1 MVQTMLASRAK
12 KHLQLEWSFA
22 LNQAYEMPTSN
33 RHSKGWSKILR
44 LPKFK
49 ATVEQPLPVFI
60 PIRHSRYS
68 EKKEFFTAN
77 ILLHT
82 LCDMRH

>member
-1 MVQTMLASRAK
+1 MPVAVK
-12 KHLQLEWSFA
+12 KHLQLESSFA

-49 ATVEQPLPVFI
+49 VTIEQSLPVFI
-60 PIRHSRYS
+60 PARHPRYS
-68 EKKEFFTAN
+68 EKKEFFTAY

-82 LCDMRH
+82 LSDMRH